1 MNIND
6 LSVGY
11 PRLSSFLETMANKKG
26 NKIKTEALH
35 YKGVLSKK
43 NKKGMCLAFFYS
55 ELPKL
60 SNDFCIIA
68 FHTELALAIKSIWTS
83 QQQKKLHHA
92 HFLH

>member
-68 FHTELALAIKSIWTS
+68 FHTELALAIKSI
-83 QQQKKLHHA
+83 
-92 HFLH
+92 